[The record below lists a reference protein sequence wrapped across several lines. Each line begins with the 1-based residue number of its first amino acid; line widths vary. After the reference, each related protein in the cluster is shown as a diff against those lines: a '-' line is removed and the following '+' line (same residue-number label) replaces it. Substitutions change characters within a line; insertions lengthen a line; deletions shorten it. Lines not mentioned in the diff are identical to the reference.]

1 MFSQAVIENLQY
13 YVYFLLDPRGDNVF
27 YIGKGVGNRVFNHME
42 GAIEDGIESEKLD
55 TIRDIINSSCKVK
68 HYILR
73 HGLTEKGAFEVEAA
87 LIDFVG
93 VNNLSNLQGGHYS
106 SDYGL
111 KTAGEIISM
120 YEAEELST
128 SVPLILV
135 NINKRYDRTMTSLE
149 LYSATKEAW
158 VVGSRRL
165 NAEYAIATYRGL
177 TREVYKI
184 DRWYPIERNEKIRW
198 GFDGG
203 VANANIREKLI
214 YKSIKTLFKTG
225 SANPIRYLN
234 C

>member
-27 YIGKGVGNRVFNHME
+27 YIGKGIGNRVFNHME
-42 GAIEDGIESEKLD
+42 GAIEDRIESEKLD
-55 TIRDIINSSCKVK
+55 TIRDIINSGYIVK

-73 HGLTEKGAFEVEAA
+73 HGLTEKAAFEVEAA

-93 VNNLSNLQGGHYS
+93 VSNLSNLQGGHYS

-128 SVPLILV
+128 SEPLILV

-149 LYSATKEAW
+149 LYNATKEAW

-198 GFDGG
+198 GFNGG
-203 VANANIREKLI
+203 IANTNIREKLI

>member
-1 MFSQAVIENLQY
+1 
-13 YVYFLLDPRGDNVF
+13 
-27 YIGKGVGNRVFNHME
+27 
-42 GAIEDGIESEKLD
+42 
-55 TIRDIINSSCKVK
+55 
-68 HYILR
+68 
-73 HGLTEKGAFEVEAA
+73 
-87 LIDFVG
+87 
-93 VNNLSNLQGGHYS
+93 
-106 SDYGL
+106 
-111 KTAGEIISM
+111 
-120 YEAEELST
+120 
-128 SVPLILV
+128 
-135 NINKRYDRTMTSLE
+135 
-149 LYSATKEAW
+149 